1 MPASVAGEEKFP
13 YPASGLEQA
22 IGYSFRDKELL
33 QNALRH
39 SSYSNETKKSQN
51 SSNERLEFLGDS
63 VLSVIVSDY
72 IYRNYAQLDECELTK
87 IRASVV
93 CENALAVLAARIELG
108 SYMYLG
114 HGEIVTH
121 GRNRKSIV
129 ADAFEALLAA
139 IYLDGGIEKARAFVL
154 RCSRA
159 PLPKAPAMAARTISP
174 NYRRL
179 SSRRLRSCSNMSRSA
194 RKAAARPHIHFFRQ
208 AQFQCARYRQWPFQ
222 A

>member
-72 IYRNYAQLDECELTK
+72 IYRNYAQLDEGELTK

-121 GRNRKSIV
+121 GRNRKSICV
-129 ADAFEALLAA
+129 D
-139 IYLDGGIEKARAFVL
+139 DNFV
-154 RCSRA
+154 
-159 PLPKAPAMAARTISP
+159 
-174 NYRRL
+174 
-179 SSRRLRSCSNMSRSA
+179 
-194 RKAAARPHIHFFRQ
+194 
-208 AQFQCARYRQWPFQ
+208 
-222 A
+222 